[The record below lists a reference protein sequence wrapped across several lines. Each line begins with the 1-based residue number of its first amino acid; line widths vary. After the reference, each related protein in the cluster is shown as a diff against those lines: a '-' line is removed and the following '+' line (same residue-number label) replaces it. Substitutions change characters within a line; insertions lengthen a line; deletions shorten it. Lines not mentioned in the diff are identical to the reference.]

1 MRAGVYKGNSLIQT
15 EEIPTPNPGPNQ
27 IVVRVKYSAICGS
40 DVHGW
45 QYDVVAPGHVLGH
58 EFYGEVHSI
67 GSNVSKWKVGDRVT
81 GGGEPPP
88 ALDTNLVRGPRF
100 NYRTQGMTRVE
111 IRAYAEYMLMEEWAA
126 LKIPNEVS
134 DEEASL
140 AEPISVAVHAVRKSN
155 LKLGDTVLIIGAGPI
170 GLFCIQTAKAAG
182 ASNVIVS
189 ELNDSR
195 RTAAKAVGAD
205 HLINPGSEN
214 LDNRLMELTG
224 GKGADI
230 VFECAAAKPTIDQA
244 LDSATRNG
252 QVILVAIP
260 WAPVSIMPVNW
271 QAREIE
277 LITVFGAKPIDWR
290 IGLELVRTGKI
301 NVSPLINE
309 SSFIQLD
316 NLQEAFK
323 TLSDPSSTDQIQMI
337 VKL

>member
-45 QYDVVAPGHVLGH
+45 QFDAVAPGHVLGH
-58 EFYGEVHSI
+58 EFYGEVQSI
-67 GSNVSKWKVGDRVT
+67 GSNVSKWQIGDRVT

-88 ALDTNLVRGPRF
+88 ELDTNLVRGPRF
-100 NYRTQGMTRVE
+100 NYRTQGMTKVE

-126 LKIPNEVS
+126 LEIPNEVS

-155 LKLGDTVLIIGAGPI
+155 LRLGDNVLVIGAGPI

-182 ASNVIVS
+182 AKNVIVS
-189 ELNDSR
+189 ELNPSR
-195 RTAAKAVGAD
+195 RKAAHEVGAD
-205 HLINPGSEN
+205 HVINPGAEN
-214 LDNRLMELTG
+214 LEDSLMDLTDG
-224 GKGADI
+224 NGADI

-244 LDSATRNG
+244 LDSATRGG
-252 QVILVAIP
+252 QVVLVAIP

-277 LITVFGAKPIDWR
+277 LITVFGAKPLDWR

-309 SSFIQLD
+309 SSFIPLD
-316 NLQEAFK
+316 SLQDAFT

>member
-15 EEIPTPNPGPNQ
+15 EEIPNPKPGPNQ
-27 IVVRVKYSAICGS
+27 IVVRIKYSAICGS

-45 QYDVVAPGHVLGH
+45 QYDAVAPGHVLGH
-58 EFYGEVHSI
+58 EFYGEIYSV
-67 GSNVSKWKVGDRVT
+67 GTNVSQWQIGDRVT

-88 ALDTNLVRGPRF
+88 ELDTDLVRGPRY
-100 NYRTQGMTRVE
+100 NYRTQGMTTVL

-126 LKIPNEVS
+126 LEIPAEVS

-155 LKLGDTVLIIGAGPI
+155 IKLGDTVLVIGAGPI

-182 ASNVIVS
+182 ARKVIVS
-189 ELNDSR
+189 ELNSFR
-195 RTAAKAVGAD
+195 RKAAQEVGAD
-205 HLINPGSEN
+205 HVINPGSEN
-214 LDNRLMELTG
+214 LDGKLMDLTD

-244 LDSATRNG
+244 LACATRGG
-252 QVILVAIP
+252 QIVLVAIP

-277 LITVFGAKPIDWR
+277 LITVFGAKPLDWR

-301 NVSPLINE
+301 DVSPLIHE
-309 SSFIQLD
+309 SSFIPLD
-316 NLQEAFK
+316 GLQDAFK
-323 TLSDPSSTDQIQMI
+323 TLSDPSTTDQIQMI